1 MIKKWIIVVSILA
14 ALIVGCVIEHNYV
27 NNTFDTMTQNLQT
40 LKVSLEQNKDNIDLP
55 EIEEYLKFLHEDFH
69 QKEKVLKA
77 LIWHTG
83 LKDVEVGL
91 SRIIAYAENNNF
103 VEAMVETNSLIDY
116 CSHYSQDFKITLE
129 NIF

>member
-27 NNTFDTMTQNLQT
+27 NNTFDTMTQNLQV

-83 LKDVEVGL
+83 LKDVEVGI